1 MIEEF
6 LGKLKSEVGGQISG
20 QTDVSSNNMDGIFSV
35 VGDVVKKEA
44 TKEMLGGNIS
54 GLMDLFSD
62 KPNGASG
69 DKIQSNMF
77 SGIVSDLVSKLGLS
91 KSQSKTVTEI
101 ALPALISMI
110 SKKSSGSSKDTG
122 SVLTEIFGGGDK
134 DGIGGMAKDLL
145 GGFFK

>member
-20 QTDVSSNNMDGIFSV
+20 QTDLSSSKMDGVFSV

-62 KPNGASG
+62 KPNSASG
-69 DKIQSNMF
+69 NQIQSNMF

-91 KSQSKTVTEI
+91 KSQSQTITEI

-122 SVLTEIFGGGDK
+122 SVLTDMFGGDDK
-134 DGIGGMAKDLL
+134 GGIGGMAKDLL
-145 GGFFK
+145 GGFLK

>member
-20 QTDVSSNNMDGIFSV
+20 QTDLSSSKMDGVFSV

-62 KPNGASG
+62 KPNSASG
-69 DKIQSNMF
+69 NQIQSNMF
-77 SGIVSDLVSKLGLS
+77 SGIVSNLVSKLGLS
-91 KSQSKTVTEI
+91 QSQSKSITEI

-122 SVLTEIFGGGDK
+122 SVLTDMFGGDDK
-134 DGIGGMAKDLL
+134 GGIGGMAKDLL
-145 GGFFK
+145 GGFLK

>member
-20 QTDVSSNNMDGIFSV
+20 QTDVSSSKMDGIFSV

-62 KPNGASG
+62 KPNSASG
-69 DKIQSNMF
+69 NQIQSNMF

-91 KSQSKTVTEI
+91 KSQSQTITEI

-122 SVLTEIFGGGDK
+122 SVLTDMFGGDDK
-134 DGIGGMAKDLL
+134 GGIGGMAKDLL
-145 GGFFK
+145 GGFLK